1 MGRGKNRFDRRNK
14 AVERYVLIV
23 LKKTVLVLKTVYMYI
38 FFSRGGWIKS
48 ALVQCIV
55 TLLST
60 VRNAKQFFRI
70 ARRGNGEETA
80 RVVER
85 LGRLPLQ
92 SVTIIFSREV
102 KEMYSDSTRA
112 IKCLVHSQTW
122 NSASKNVFLRAQVLG
137 LKVPG

>member
-1 MGRGKNRFDRRNK
+1 
-14 AVERYVLIV
+14 
-23 LKKTVLVLKTVYMYI
+23 MYI

-55 TLLST
+55 TLLPT

-85 LGRLPLQ
+85 LGRLRLQ

-137 LKVPG
+137 VKVPG